1 MLKGLGNL
9 ANLGSMMKQAQ
20 EMGAKMEGLQAQLK
34 EKRVTGS
41 AGGGLVSV
49 EADGAGQVLS
59 VRLDPSLLG
68 ADGKQPDQEMIED
81 LLPAAFNDAAAR
93 AKQLHAEAMQ
103 ELTGGMNL
111 PGMDEAMAKFTGGE

>member
-20 EMGAKMEGLQAQLK
+20 EMGAKMEGLQAELK
-34 EKRVTGS
+34 QKRVTGA

-49 EADGAGQVLS
+49 EADGSGQVLA
-59 VRLDPSLLG
+59 VRIDPSLLG
-68 ADGKQPDQEMIED
+68 GDGKQPDQEMIED